1 MPEAA
6 TTSSSRR
13 RVSDVLALA
22 LVAATVGLVSASAA
36 PSVARELGW
45 TSASQSARGDDWREH
60 GLGGTRGRA
69 PVGSG
74 ADDPSEAGPRG
85 LRSRE
90 RSPHAPSA
98 GMPDLVAPPDDRA
111 TDDDT
116 PDARL
121 AVTVRDVVVR
131 ERADDGAAPLGRV
144 GAGELLIVIRETGAW
159 AMVAHLG
166 EEGSTTGW
174 VRRGDLAIR

>member
-1 MPEAA
+1 MPDAA
-6 TTSSSRR
+6 TTSSPRR

-22 LVAATVGLVSASAA
+22 LVAATVGLVSAAAA

-45 TSASQSARGDDWREH
+45 TSASQSHHGGEPRGH
-60 GLGGTRGRA
+60 GLGLRG
-69 PVGSG
+69 
-74 ADDPSEAGPRG
+74 PSTG
-85 LRSRE
+85 L
-90 RSPHAPSA
+90 
-98 GMPDLVAPPDDRA
+98 PDLVAPPDDLA
-111 TDDDT
+111 TDDGAA
-116 PDARL
+116 DARL